1 MAKGDIVA
9 KLVLNNKDFDGKLA
23 KSKKEVASMKNLGSQ
38 VFGGMA
44 NALKG
49 YAVAAGAAVTVSE
62 AFKAVIGSSQGL
74 TDAWGRSL
82 EATKTVFDN
91 FVYSISNADF
101 SSFESGLSS
110 MIDKAKEAYNAFDQ
124 LANTKMSADFVTT
137 LDQSKYREA
146 MSRARNKNLTR
157 EEREAALQE
166 ARGYLGTIQEAGAK
180 LSADSEKALKA
191 KIAAKSDIG
200 EEYITAQMIE
210 DVFRVDARFSSEEE
224 RKAIKREYEA
234 YLAAVEEA
242 KKRAKQDTNDF
253 IRQQKFALKGTAQYR
268 QNILQAKEF
277 NAAREAEY
285 IAATHQQ
292 YAGSVTKYLALERFS
307 DEELASDMQ
316 IYLQS
321 VNAKNAAAEMVTSIN
336 EVGISIANEAKAAS
350 AKLQAVVAPTSPTLR
365 EVPMAMRTLSGMD
378 VPQFDKG
385 ELPTT
390 ISLEEQSKKLQE
402 AGVGLFRNDK
412 FDQMDEAAKKA
423 ETLTNAFNTLGGAI
437 GGSAGKMFEF
447 AGSITDAVSTMLPF
461 IAYLQAEAA
470 KHDAAAN
477 SALKEAAANTLASY
491 SGIPFA
497 GVALG
502 AAAVAS
508 IVGVMKSLPMLA
520 EGGVVTGPTVAMI
533 GEAGKE
539 AVIPLDKL
547 NDFVDTAPREVR
559 VRGEI
564 RASGK
569 DLVVTIDNYNKV
581 RRVK

>member
-1 MAKGDIVA
+1 MQGMG
-9 KLVLNNKDFDGKLA
+9 GK
-23 KSKKEVASMKNLGSQ
+23 

-44 NALKG
+44 TALKG
-49 YAVAAGAAVTVSE
+49 FAVAAGAAVTVTE
-62 AFKAVIGSSQGL
+62 AFKAVVGSSQGL

-91 FVYSISNADF
+91 FVYSVANADF
-101 SSFESGLSS
+101 SSFENGISN
-110 MIDKAKEAYNAFDQ
+110 MIAQAKEAYNALDQ

-157 EEREAALQE
+157 EEREAALQD
-166 ARGYLGTIQEAGAK
+166 ARGYLGNIQEAGAK
-180 LSADSEKALKA
+180 LSVDSEKALKA
-191 KIAAKSDIG
+191 KFAAKLGIG
-200 EEYITAQMIE
+200 EEHITAQMIE
-210 DVFRVDARFSSEEE
+210 EAFRVDARFSSEEE

-242 KKRAKQDTNDF
+242 KERAEQDTNDF
-253 IRQQKFALKGTAQYR
+253 RRQQKFAYKGTAQYR
-268 QNILQAKEF
+268 QNVLLAKKF
-277 NAAREAEY
+277 SAAREAEY

-292 YAGSVTKYLALERFS
+292 YAGSATKYLALERLS
-307 DEELASDMQ
+307 DEELAADMQ
-316 IYLQS
+316 LYLQA
-321 VNAKNAAAEMVTSIN
+321 VNAKNAAAEMATSIN

-350 AKLQAVVAPTSPTLR
+350 TKLKAVAAVPTASKRRTFALGKMQGYNP
-365 EVPMAMRTLSGMD
+365 AMPSQSLAA
-378 VPQFDKG
+378 G

-390 ISLEEQSKKLQE
+390 IASPFENEKMAGWADAYFFSKELE
-402 AGVGLFRNDK
+402 A
-412 FDQMDEAAKKA
+412 MDEAGKKA
-423 ETLTNAFNTLGGAI
+423 ETLTNAFSTLGSAI
-437 GGSAGKMFEF
+437 GGSAGEMLNF
-447 AGSITDAVSTMLPF
+447 AGSITDAVAAITPF
-461 IAYLQAEAA
+461 LAYLQAEAVQ
-470 KHDAAAN
+470 HDANASAAM
-477 SALKEAAANTLASY
+477 KEAAAKTLAAY

-508 IVGVMKSLPMLA
+508 LVGVMKSLPMLA

-547 NDFVDTAPREVR
+547 NDFVDVAPREVR

-564 RASGK
+564 HASGK
-569 DLVVTIDNYNKV
+569 DLVVVIDNYNKV
-581 RRVK
+581 RSVK